1 MARAHRPGPVIVGTV
16 REIKDEE
23 YRVGLAPE
31 GVDDLVRQ
39 GHRVLVE
46 TGAGAGSG
54 FSDAVY
60 QQHGAEVVA
69 SAADVWGTAELVIK
83 VKEPL
88 APEFPMLRSGQ
99 TLFTYLHL
107 AAAREAT
114 EALLAAG
121 TTSIAYETVQLSDG
135 SLPLLIPM
143 SQIAGRMAT
152 LVGQRWLQHPGPG
165 RGKLLSGLP
174 GSRPARVVI
183 LGAGTVSGNACDVAL
198 ALGAQVTVVSE
209 RLADL
214 RRLEDRWPHRL
225 VTLPSTEG
233 NIERA
238 ITGADL
244 VVSGVLIPGGAAAP
258 KLVSRDALRLLGE
271 GAVMVDVSIDQGG
284 SFETSRP
291 TSHSDPVFVEAGVVH
306 YCVPNMPGAVPHS
319 STLALTAATVSYIL
333 KIAGL
338 GSEAAIASD
347 GSLAKGLMTRNGELV
362 NQMVAESLGL

>member
-1 MARAHRPGPVIVGTV
+1 MIIGVV

-31 GVDDLVRQ
+31 NVDDLVRL
-39 GHRVLVE
+39 GHQVVVE
-46 TGAGAGSG
+46 SGAGVGSG
-54 FSDAVY
+54 FPDEMY
-60 QQHGAEVVA
+60 KQHGATTMRA
-69 SAADVWGTAELVIK
+69 AADVWAAAELIVK

-88 APEFPMLRSGQ
+88 PPEFTMLRRDQ
-99 TLFTYLHL
+99 TVFTYLHL
-107 AAAREAT
+107 AAAPNAT
-114 EALLAAG
+114 RALIEAG
-121 TTSIAYETVQLSDG
+121 TISIAYETVQLPDG

-183 LGAGTVSGNACDVAL
+183 LGAGTVSSSACEVAL
-198 ALGAQVTVVSE
+198 SLGAQVTVVSE
-209 RLADL
+209 RLSDL
-214 RRLEDRWPHRL
+214 RRLEERWPHRL
-225 VTLPSTEG
+225 TTLPSTAG

-258 KLVSRDALRLLGE
+258 KLVTREMLRSI
-271 GAVMVDVSIDQGG
+271 GAGGVIVDVSIDQGG

-291 TSHSDPVFVEAGVVH
+291 TSHSDPVFVEEGVVH

-319 STLALTAATVSYIL
+319 STLALTAATVAYVI
-333 KIAGL
+333 KIAEL
-338 GSEAAIASD
+338 GIEAA
-347 GSLAKGLMTRNGELV
+347 LAADVALARGLMTHRGVLV
-362 NQMVAESLGL
+362 NDAVKESLGL